1 MPTARA
7 EGFCTVKSKTRLSG
21 GRKLALGVAALCGVL
36 LVPATPAG
44 AAPAVLLSA
53 DEQIAPGVAFRSF
66 TWKTDHGSTQG
77 YVLQADLTNPQV
89 ALGLLHPGPVTR
101 PTAISALADGQKA
114 VAGVNG
120 DFFNNTDEHEGV
132 TPTGSSVGAE
142 IADAK
147 DRKGAVPNGQ
157 RFGPGLPEG
166 TTTEDVFGVGVD
178 HTARVGSLNL
188 EGKIQTDQGV
198 LGVDGLNQYALPVD
212 GVGVFTEEWGE
223 ASRVRAT
230 CGTDTDRG
238 APCSDTTI
246 EVVVDDGKVAAV
258 HDKPGSGAIAPGD
271 FVLVG
276 REDGVGELDDLKPGD
291 PVSVGYDLVP
301 VNAPEYQFAVG
312 GFPILRD
319 GKALSGLDTAALAP
333 RSSAGA
339 SADGKRVFLVAM
351 DGRSDVSVGL
361 TVRELADL
369 LGQLGADDAVNLDGG
384 GSTTL
389 VARKEGDQAVTVRNN
404 PSDGKER
411 PVANGIGLF
420 SSAK

>member
-1 MPTARA
+1 M
-7 EGFCTVKSKTRLSG
+7 KSKTRLPG
-21 GRKLALGVAALCGVL
+21 GRKLTLGVAAVCGVL
-36 LVPATPAG
+36 LTPITPAG
-44 AAPAVLLSA
+44 AAPGVLLSD
-53 DEQIAPGVAFRSF
+53 DEPVAPGVTFRSF

-77 YVLQADLTNPQV
+77 YLLQADLTNPRV
-89 ALGLLHPGPVTR
+89 DLGLLHRESVTE

-132 TPTGSSVGAE
+132 TPTGSAVGAE
-142 IADAK
+142 IAAGH
-147 DRKGAVPNGQ
+147 DRKAAVPDGQ
-157 RFGPGLPEG
+157 RFGPGLPDG
-166 TTTEDVFGVGVD
+166 TTTEDVFGLGVD
-178 HTARVGSLNL
+178 RVARVGTVSL

-212 GVGVFTEEWGE
+212 GVGVFTSEWGSM
-223 ASRVRAT
+223 SRLRST

-246 EVVVDDGKVAAV
+246 EVVVNDGKVAEV
-258 HDKPGSGAIAPGD
+258 HDKPGEGAIAEGD

-276 REDGVGELDDLKPGD
+276 REGGVGELDDLKPGD
-291 PVSVGYDLVP
+291 PVSVDYGLAP
-301 VNAPEYQFAVG
+301 VGAPEYQAAVG

-319 GKALSGLDTAALAP
+319 GAALSDLDTEALAP
-333 RSSAGA
+333 RTSAGV
-339 SADGKRVFLVAM
+339 SADGKHVFLVAM

-361 TVRELADL
+361 TVSELADL
-369 LGQLGADDAVNLDGG
+369 LKQLGADDAVNLDGG

-389 VARKEGDQAVTVRNN
+389 VAREEGADRVTVRNN

-420 SSAK
+420 SK